1 MKTLVVYDSAYGN
14 TQKVAQAI
22 GAVLT
27 GAAVRHVDQV
37 KPEDL
42 SGLDCLI
49 AGSPTQKMDYTDGMR
64 KFLTSI
70 PHNGLRG
77 INIVAFDTRIS
88 IDDVQS
94 TISRFAARLFLH
106 RYAAKP
112 IAAALKEKGGRE
124 VVAPEGFFVADT
136 EGPLK
141 TGELERAAAWA
152 RVIQQTSER
161 MVSQRKM

>member
-1 MKTLVVYDSAYGN
+1 
-14 TQKVAQAI
+14 
-22 GAVLT
+22 
-27 GAAVRHVDQV
+27 V

-42 SGLDCLI
+42 AGLDCLI
-49 AGSPTQKMDYTDGMR
+49 VGSPTQKMDHTDGMR

-77 INIVAFDTRIS
+77 ITIVAFDTRIS

-94 TISRFAARLFLH
+94 PMSRFAARLFLH

-124 VVAPEGFFVADT
+124 VVAPIRMKLRIAPDC
-136 EGPLK
+136 K
-141 TGELERAAAWA
+141 AIELLVMYRACC
-152 RVIQQTSER
+152 Q
-161 MVSQRKM
+161 KP